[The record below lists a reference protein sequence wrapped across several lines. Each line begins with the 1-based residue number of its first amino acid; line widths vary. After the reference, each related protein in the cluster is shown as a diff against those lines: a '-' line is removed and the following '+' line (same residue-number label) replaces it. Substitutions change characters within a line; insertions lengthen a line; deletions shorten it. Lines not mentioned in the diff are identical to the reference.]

1 MPVVFY
7 EVVVVGISLSSHSA
21 AVRAL
26 GPHAPRPQ
34 ASNRWRTLLVL
45 QELEDEV
52 RGLAKAHTVRAELKA
67 LLSRKVGGLIL

>member
-1 MPVVFY
+1 
-7 EVVVVGISLSSHSA
+7 
-21 AVRAL
+21 
-26 GPHAPRPQ
+26 
-34 ASNRWRTLLVL
+34 LVL